1 MASHKI
7 CLMNDS
13 FPPIIDGVANAVLNY
28 AENINMLGGSAAVVT
43 PKHPETEDGQY
54 PFPVLRYPSIDMR
67 KRFGYMAGYP
77 FSPELSGRL
86 RDWGA
91 ELIHSHC
98 PIASTALARE
108 LRSVLKAPIVFTYHT
123 KFDIDIARAV
133 HGKILQDSALKMLV
147 KNISA
152 CDEVWVV
159 SRGAGENLRSIGYE
173 GNYTVMENGVD
184 IPLGRLERS
193 RIDELIGGDAIPE
206 GLPVFLFVGR
216 LMWYKGIDL
225 ILDALSMLAA
235 RGQDFRMVFVGD
247 GGDRDEIL
255 QRVSALALDGRCVF
269 TGAISARD
277 ELRAW
282 YSRAD
287 LFLFPSTFDTNGLVV
302 REAAACRLASVLI
315 EGSCA
320 AEGVTDGETGF
331 LIKKDAAAMA
341 ELLRS
346 LCQSPDTMRRVGA
359 GAASG
364 LYISWHDAVARAY
377 ERYGTVIEKYRRGEY
392 PEHTGSLEDF
402 FAFQGDMMDGL
413 SRAGRF
419 GKNVAADLSA
429 KTAEVQD
436 DIKSKGEAIR
446 SGIKEQGEA
455 LRSAV
460 KDGRDKLRDTRDE
473 LWSKMSRYL

>member
-1 MASHKI
+1 
-7 CLMNDS
+7 MNDS

-28 AENINMLGGSAAVVT
+28 AENICALGGSAAVVT
-43 PKHPETEDGQY
+43 PNHPEAQDGAFS
-54 PFPVLRYPSIDMR
+54 FPVMRYPSIDMR
-67 KRFGYMAGYP
+67 KRLGYMAGYP
-77 FSPELSGRL
+77 FSPELARRL
-86 RDWGA
+86 QDWGA

-108 LRSVLKAPIVFTYHT
+108 LRFVLKAPIVFTYHT

-133 HGKILQDSALKMLV
+133 RGKLLQEGALKMLA
-147 KNISA
+147 KNISS

-173 GNYTVMENGVD
+173 GDYTVMENGVD
-184 IPLGRLERS
+184 IPRGRLSRERA
-193 RIDELIGGDAIPE
+193 DELIGEAAIPE

-216 LMWYKGIDL
+216 LMWYKGIDI
-225 ILDALSMLAA
+225 ILDALAALSA

-247 GGDRDEIL
+247 GADRGGIIERL
-255 QRVSALALDGRCVF
+255 CELKLENRCVF
-269 TGAISARD
+269 TGAISERD

-302 REAAACRLASVLI
+302 REAAACSLASVLI

-320 AEGVTDGETGF
+320 AEGVADGETGF

-341 ELLRS
+341 ELLAS
-346 LCQSPDTMRRVGA
+346 LCQNPEKMRRVGEN
-359 GAASG
+359 AASG
-364 LYISWHDAVARAY
+364 LYISWRDSVSRAY
-377 ERYGTVIEKYRRGEY
+377 ERYGAVIEKYKSGGY
-392 PEHTGSLEDF
+392 PERSGSLDDF
-402 FAFQGDMMDGL
+402 LSFQGELMEGF
-413 SRAGRF
+413 SKAGRF
-419 GKNVAADLSA
+419 GKDVVADLNA
-429 KTAEVQD
+429 KRAELHD
-436 DIKSKGEAIR
+436 DLKAKGAELYGGIR
-446 SGIKEQGEA
+446 EQGEA